1 MKLKKTLLLG
11 LLCIGGM
18 SLPAAAQSVAI
29 KTNLLYD
36 ATLTVNLGLETAI
49 APKWTFDI
57 NGNYNGWK
65 IDNRMIKHW
74 MVQPEFRY
82 WFCEKFNGNFIGIHA
97 IGGQYDVGNLKWGFN
112 FLNNRFKDAEKHR
125 MKGWAAGAGLS
136 YGHTW
141 AVAKHFNIEAEVGI
155 GWMYMRYD
163 QYSGPMGGEKIKD
176 NKTHNYVGPTK
187 LALNLVYVF

>member
-1 MKLKKTLLLG
+1 MKKILLLAVTA
-11 LLCIGGM
+11 LLGIG
-18 SLPAAAQSVAI
+18 SAFTAKAQSAAI

-36 ATLTVNLGLETAI
+36 ATATVNLGFEVGI
-49 APKWTFDI
+49 APKWTFDL

-65 IDNRMIKHW
+65 IDGRQIKHW
-74 MVQPEFRY
+74 MAQPEFRY

-97 IGGQYDVGNLKWGFN
+97 IGGQYDVGNMKHTFN
-112 FLNNRFKDAEKHR
+112 FLGNHFDEAKDHKI
-125 MKGWAAGAGLS
+125 KGWAVGAGIS

-141 AVAKHFNIEAEVGI
+141 MLAKHWNLEAEVGF

-163 QYSGPMGGEKIKD
+163 KYSEPMGGEKIRR
-176 NKTHNYVGPTK
+176 NAVHNYVGPTK